1 MVKGA
6 GAMRRKVPV
15 RVFVADGA
23 QEVRERLVSAIGEV
37 GGVEVVGSADNA
49 LETIRLVRSL
59 RPEVV
64 VIDVFMSA
72 GDGLYAL
79 RALRKETPAPVFIA
93 YTNRADGLYR
103 RRSMEAG
110 ADFFFDKS
118 TEFKK
123 LVGLLEELSAG
134 VDKAG

>member
-1 MVKGA
+1 MRYTRPVK
-6 GAMRRKVPV
+6 
-15 RVFVADGA
+15 VFIADGSR
-23 QEVRERLVSAIGEV
+23 EVLERLASAVGEV
-37 GGVEVVGSADNA
+37 EGVEVVGTADNA
-49 LETIRLVRSL
+49 LETIRLVRNL
-59 RPEVV
+59 RPDVV
-64 VIDVFMSA
+64 VMDVYMRD
-72 GDGLYAL
+72 GDGLSVP
-79 RALRKETPAPVFIA
+79 RALRKGVPAPLFVA
-93 YTNRADGLYR
+93 YTNSADGLYR